1 MIKSVSEIAKELGF
15 DRYSFSE
22 VFETHYS
29 EKEIIEKLS
38 EGGICTNV
46 DELRKR
52 LEYAGKKCTLY
63 EGLIVFLEKGINKAK
78 DDIEHNVG
86 DTFAEEKWLN
96 VIQTHRNV
104 YEMMGFLTL
113 LQMDA
118 LTTIICLVQA
128 PNDTERIM
136 LCKHAY
142 TIIYEALE
150 KNFPKKVSFEMRM
163 YPEDIVNKGELDS
176 FWKEINGLFKKMI
189 NKKEAGSIRHKLDAH
204 KDKSFTT
211 QIALYKKCDWAVS
224 VVILFGFVKII
235 DTIQLYM
242 DNIHQKLCVLYDQ
255 YRTFMEER
263 TKQYEDILRQ
273 LREYQ
278 ESPYE

>member
-1 MIKSVSEIAKELGF
+1 MIKSVSEIAKEFGF

-22 VFETHYS
+22 VFETHYPG
-29 EKEIIEKLS
+29 KETINKLS
-38 EGGICTNV
+38 EGGLCTNV
-46 DELRKR
+46 DELREN
-52 LEYAGKKCTLY
+52 LEYAGKRCTFY
-63 EGLIVFLEKGINKAK
+63 AGLINSFEEGINKVK
-78 DDIEHNVG
+78 DDIEHSVG
-86 DTFAEEKWLN
+86 DTFADKKWLN

-118 LTTIICLVQA
+118 LTTMICLVQA

-142 TIIYEALE
+142 TIIYEALKE
-150 KNFPKKVSFEMRM
+150 NFPKKISFEMRM
-163 YPEDIVNKGELDS
+163 YPEEIVNKEELDS
-176 FWKEINGLFKKMI
+176 FWKEINGLFKKII
-189 NKKEAGSIRHKLDAH
+189 NKKEVGSIRHKLDAH

-224 VVILFGFVKII
+224 IVLLFGFIKII
-235 DTIQLYM
+235 DIIQLYM
-242 DNIHQKLCVLYDQ
+242 DNIHQKLSVLYDQ
-255 YRTFMEER
+255 YRSFMEER
-263 TKQYEDILRQ
+263 MKQYENILRQ

-278 ESPYE
+278 EPPYE

>member
-1 MIKSVSEIAKELGF
+1 MIKSVSEIAKEYGF
-15 DRYSFSE
+15 DGYSFSE
-22 VFETHYS
+22 IFETRYS
-29 EKEIIEKLS
+29 EKEVINKLS
-38 EGGICTNV
+38 GGGICTNV
-46 DELRKR
+46 DDLREN
-52 LEYAGKKCTLY
+52 LEYAGKRCTFY
-63 EGLIVFLEKGINKAK
+63 AGLINSFEEGINKAK
-78 DDIEHNVG
+78 DDIELNVG
-86 DTFAEEKWLN
+86 DTFAETKWLN

-118 LTTIICLVQA
+118 LTTMICLVQA
-128 PNDTERIM
+128 QNDTERIM

-142 TIIYEALE
+142 TIIYEALTE
-150 KNFPKKVSFEMRM
+150 NFPKKVSFEMRM
-163 YPEDIVNKGELDS
+163 YPEDIVNKEELDS
-176 FWKEINGLFKKMI
+176 FWKDINGLFKKTI

-211 QIALYKKCDWAVS
+211 QIALYKKSDWAVS
-224 VVILFGFVKII
+224 IVILFGFIKII

-263 TKQYEDILRQ
+263 MKQYEDILRQ
-273 LREYQ
+273 LKEYQ
-278 ESPYE
+278 EPPHE